1 MQIGEQVYLWR
12 SISGGDRSRAGVIAK
27 AAITGPIAEQSDNS
41 ASRPFWFECG
51 DANDIIDRV
60 TIHFTS
66 ADRRIAYDDLKH
78 DPVLSEMHI
87 IKAGIG
93 TNFSLQAEQASR
105 LASIWS
111 KTGQSWGRTEIKS
124 AIQAYSDGAKPEQ
137 LALDVGRTVSDARKK
152 LASLR
157 NLDPTSSYGAP
168 TPLLSLEREIWDE
181 FFDQR

>member
-1 MQIGEQVYLWR
+1 
-12 SISGGDRSRAGVIAK
+12 
-27 AAITGPIAEQSDNS
+27 
-41 ASRPFWFECG
+41 
-51 DANDIIDRV
+51 
-60 TIHFTS
+60 
-66 ADRRIAYDDLKH
+66 
-78 DPVLSEMHI
+78 MHI